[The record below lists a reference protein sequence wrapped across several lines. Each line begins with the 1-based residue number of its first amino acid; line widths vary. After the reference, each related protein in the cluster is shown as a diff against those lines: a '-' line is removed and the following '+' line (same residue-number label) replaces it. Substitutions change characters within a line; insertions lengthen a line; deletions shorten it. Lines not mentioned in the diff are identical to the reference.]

1 MNGVIEIVVKI
12 AMMKI
17 IKMQSDSLLTEEFK
31 YNENGNLVCAKC
43 GSSNISIH
51 SKMFLTYY
59 QCNDCGNEE
68 QFWRNSI

>member
-1 MNGVIEIVVKI
+1 
-12 AMMKI
+12 MKQNSVD
-17 IKMQSDSLLTEEFK
+17 MQFDSLLTEEFK

-68 QFWRNSI
+68 RF